1 METSKRSETM
11 KRRGVESRRGRNTDG
26 SRKRSV
32 VNTYWSIG
40 TVASIDRGRGVSIIE
55 GESRAMTNAFII
67 HGGWPAADTA
77 TVNNS
82 RPPLR
87 IAPCHADVVSIA
99 FRPRQGNFSTRYN
112 GLLSRNRSNQLMD
125 PIMGCHPSFFLPCSC
140 PGWTANDSMMVDRMR
155 HVTKV
160 VWLFE

>member
-67 HGGWPAADTA
+67 HGGLA
-77 TVNNS
+77 
-82 RPPLR
+82 
-87 IAPCHADVVSIA
+87 
-99 FRPRQGNFSTRYN
+99 
-112 GLLSRNRSNQLMD
+112 
-125 PIMGCHPSFFLPCSC
+125 GC
-140 PGWTANDSMMVDRMR
+140 
-155 HVTKV
+155 
-160 VWLFE
+160 